1 MAAIKKI
8 VELLP
13 ISSIGSAKFISQGTK
28 PISRNGYDPDW

>member
-13 ISSIGSAKFISQGTK
+13 ISSIGTK
-28 PISRNGYDPDW
+28 PISRNGYGPDW